1 MDDDGAQQPTT
12 RQRSRGSRGPG
23 GVLAAAV
30 ALVLVFLAVRL
41 TSSSSPEPDRDRP
54 EPTPGRTHPTEF
66 FDMATRGTLADDA
79 AWVAGIASSPAVA
92 GLPAERHVTLA
103 TDVPEERIAF
113 VLGRDA
119 DHVVAAWLIGPS
131 GATPEQM
138 TPATAP
144 FAVSGW
150 DPVALWDVPPAQWTG
165 GLLVVV
171 GHPGDDISFLLGRA
185 VTAGGEVERAANRL
199 PVTDGIAVA
208 PVGPPPAPSG
218 TLVPVDSPGNGWR
231 TSPVLSDR
239 ARLVAE
245 MPVQPADPRQLSGTV
260 DQGRL
265 QSVLRD
271 MVAAYGIPPARI
283 SPMLL
288 AAGPIGDAGDQAVLV
303 GATLPSGATVAWLGV
318 AGTGPG
324 DPVIRVVRTTPA
336 PAGTALLDRVIAVP
350 AGWAVSRLP
359 LPPGSGPPGWLV
371 VSGPRAGA
379 TAEAR
384 DADGDPLTSFPLV
397 AGAGTGAVPPAT
409 TGIRVLDATGR
420 ELGAAALAELPG

>member
-1 MDDDGAQQPTT
+1 MDDDGAREPPT
-12 RQRSRGSRGPG
+12 RQRSRGPG

-41 TSSSSPEPDRDRP
+41 TSSSSPMPDHDRDRVA
-54 EPTPGRTHPTEF
+54 PTPQRTHPTEY

-79 AWVAGIASSPAVA
+79 AWVSGVASSPAVA
-92 GLPAERHVTLA
+92 DLPPERHVTLA
-103 TDVPEERIAF
+103 TDAPEERIAF
-113 VLGRDA
+113 VLGRDT
-119 DHVVAAWLIGPS
+119 DQVVAAWLVGPS

-138 TPATAP
+138 ALATAP

-171 GHPGDDISFLLGRA
+171 GHPGDEISFLLGRS

-218 TLVPVDSPGNGWR
+218 TLVLVDSPGNGWR

-239 ARLVAE
+239 ARLIAE
-245 MPVQPADPRQLSGTV
+245 APVRPADPRQLGGTV
-260 DQGRL
+260 DPDRL

-271 MVAAYGIPPARI
+271 MVAAYGIPAARI

-288 AAGPIGDAGDQAVLV
+288 ATGPVGGAGDQAVLV

-318 AGTGPG
+318 AGSGPG
-324 DPVIRVVRTTPA
+324 DPVIRVVRTVPA

-371 VSGPRAGA
+371 VSGPRAGT
-379 TAEAR
+379 TAEAL
-384 DADGDPLTSFPLV
+384 DADGDLLASFPLV
-397 AGAGTGAVPPAT
+397 AGAGVGAVPPGTA
-409 TGIRVLDATGR
+409 GIRVLDDTDR
-420 ELGAAALAELPG
+420 DLGAAPLAELPG